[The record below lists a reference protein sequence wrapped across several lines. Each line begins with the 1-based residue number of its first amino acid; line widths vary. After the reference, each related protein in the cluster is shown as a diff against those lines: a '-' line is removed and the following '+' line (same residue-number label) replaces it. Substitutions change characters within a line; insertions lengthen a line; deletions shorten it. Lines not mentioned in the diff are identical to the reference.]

1 MYEVHAPVVLRV
13 LRDDSREPVRVRAS
27 ATSGCNDAPLRTL
40 VVKNGM
46 HRGIIS
52 VLLSFLLVPLRRVFS
67 RLLIGARPP

>member
-13 LRDDSREPVRVRAS
+13 LRNDSREPVRVRAS
-27 ATSGCNDAPLRTL
+27 ATTGCNGAPLRAL

-46 HRGIIS
+46 HRRITS
-52 VLLSFLLVPLRRVFS
+52 VLPSFLLVSLRRAFS